1 MNAFLFN
8 EKEIGLVVAVFNF
21 ANFDKRLFR
30 EYAKD
35 VQTERNN

>member
-21 ANFDKRLFR
+21 ANSPARLP
-30 EYAKD
+30 
-35 VQTERNN
+35 NNRKYGMGSGGD